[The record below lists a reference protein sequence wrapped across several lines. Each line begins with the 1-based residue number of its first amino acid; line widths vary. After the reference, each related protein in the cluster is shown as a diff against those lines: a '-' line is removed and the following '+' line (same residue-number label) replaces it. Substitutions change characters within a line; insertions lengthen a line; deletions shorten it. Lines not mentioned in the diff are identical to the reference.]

1 MRKNHLA
8 LSIAAMIGGFAGN
21 ASADAFSVGSTAG
34 ANSSSA
40 TGFAVTPAGVGHM
53 LVLPYF
59 TTQAG
64 NSTLINLVNTD
75 TTNAKAVKVRFRGA
89 SNSDDIFDFQVYM
102 SPGDVW
108 TANVSATADGR
119 SQLSTS
125 DKSCTLPS
133 SVSQAFVTDR
143 LPASYTQ
150 DQRYAETRE
159 GYVEI
164 FNMADIP
171 PKALTTA
178 GVTTTAAN
186 ALFTAV
192 KHVSGVAPCT
202 ATTLGT
208 LTQNPT
214 DTLTAHTLGFQAPS
228 TGLFG
233 NYTIINVPATTTYSS
248 ELTAIVAESAPGV
261 AGLGNIVF
269 FPQTGTAATTVDA
282 FTADPSLRTIGG
294 AAANGVQNGAG
305 TSVSNTLPIITAA
318 FFDLPDLSTPYL
330 STTAPGNTAP
340 LIQAQTLTQALAV
353 KTITNEY
360 ITDSS
365 ISAKTDWVFSMP
377 TRRYSVA
384 LDYATTPFT
393 RVFSNFAAA
402 VGAGNDFFTR
412 TSTSLVNGQICVTA
426 DSQKLYDREE
436 TTANTG
442 FVISPGTASAVSWC
456 GETSVVSF
464 NAGGATQPS
473 ALGAKLARK
482 DIDGG
487 SAYVQ
492 GWAVFGTAGPTVKQS
507 GGPQAGGSGLPIL
520 GSAYLKATNPAV
532 GAGVSGTFGGSW
544 NHRYTK

>member
-21 ASADAFSVGSTAG
+21 ASADAFSQGSG
-34 ANSSSA
+34 AAISTA

-53 LVLPYF
+53 LILPYF

-75 TTNAKAVKVRFRGA
+75 TINAKAVKVRFRGA

-119 SQLSTS
+119 SQLSTA

-178 GVTTTAAN
+178 GATTTAAN

-202 ATTLGT
+202 ATTMGT

-214 DTLTAHTLGFQAPS
+214 DEQTAHTLGFQAPS

-248 ELTAIVAESAPGV
+248 ELTAISADVTPGV

-269 FPQTGTAATTVDA
+269 FPQTGTAATTVDN
-282 FTADPSLRTIGG
+282 FTSDPSLRTIAG
-294 AAANGVQNGAG
+294 AAGGSVQNGAQA
-305 TSVSNTLPIITAA
+305 SVSNTLPIITAA

-330 STTAPGNTAP
+330 PGIALSASGP
-340 LIQAQTLTQALAV
+340 VSQAQALTAALAV

-360 ITDSS
+360 ITDST

-377 TRRYSVA
+377 TRRYTVA

-393 RVFSNFAAA
+393 RVFTNHFQTLA
-402 VGAGNDFFTR
+402 GATLDFFTR

-436 TTANTG
+436 TTSNTG
-442 FVISPGTASAVSWC
+442 FVISPGTAAAVSWC

-473 ALGAKLARK
+473 SLGAKLARK
-482 DIDGG
+482 DIDAG
-487 SAYVQ
+487 SSYTQ
-492 GWAVFGTAGPTVKQS
+492 GWAVFGTAGPTAKQ
-507 GGPQAGGSGLPIL
+507 GGAAQAGGSGLPIL

-532 GAGVSGTFGGSW
+532 GAGVSGTFGGAW
-544 NHRYTK
+544 NHRYTR